1 MSGHETRDVDAR
13 RVLLTGTA
21 ILGLIVLALVVSALA
36 LSAWRLLSPSP
47 GKAPETF
54 TEPGAPFPQPVLQ
67 RDPHAD
73 MLKLRGREDSVLTG
87 YGWVNR
93 DSGVVRIPVARAIDI
108 LVAKGLPTRETK
120 ESKR

>member
-21 ILGLIVLALVVSALA
+21 ILGLIALALVVSALV

-47 GKAPETF
+47 GKNPETF
-54 TEPGAPFPQPVLQ
+54 TEPGAPYPPPALQ

-73 MLKLRGREDSVLTG
+73 LLKLRAREDSVLTG

-93 DSGVVRIPVARAIDI
+93 DSGVVRIPVARAMEI
-108 LVAKGLPTRETK
+108 LVARGLPTRETK